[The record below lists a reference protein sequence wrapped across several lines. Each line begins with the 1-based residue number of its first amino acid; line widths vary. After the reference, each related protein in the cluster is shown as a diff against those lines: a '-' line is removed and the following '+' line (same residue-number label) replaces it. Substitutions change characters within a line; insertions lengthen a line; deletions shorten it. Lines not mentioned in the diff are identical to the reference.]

1 MTPSRGSL
9 LRRAARG
16 AALVLIVAVASVVLR
31 TAPSEAQWQA
41 PIEVRGQLG
50 DRVEG
55 RNIAATVEDVRIARS
70 VTASTGWIGETTGVW
85 VVVDV
90 QAEAVVTEVGALL
103 ATAELVLGEDAY
115 SASTRPGLGTLAGQ
129 SLAVGVPR
137 EGPLMFEVPSD
148 AVTSAV
154 AADALL
160 RLAIAR
166 DPRTD
171 SMLVVPVDLSGVD
184 AEEAVTTS
192 APGQATR

>member
-1 MTPSRGSL
+1 MRPSRSSL
-9 LRRAARG
+9 LRRVG
-16 AALVLIVAVASVVLR
+16 SGTALVLIVALASVVLR
-31 TAPSEAQWQA
+31 SAPSEAEWQA

-70 VTASTGWIGETTGVW
+70 VTASTGWVGETTGVW

-103 ATAELVLGEDAY
+103 STAELVLGEDVY
-115 SASTRPGLGTLAGQ
+115 SASTRPGLGTVAGQ
-129 SLAVGVPR
+129 SLAVGIPQ
-137 EGPLMFEVPSD
+137 EGPLMFEVPRD

-171 SMLVVPVDLSGVD
+171 SMLVVPLDLSRVD
-184 AEEAVTTS
+184 VEETVTTS
-192 APGQATR
+192 APGQATL

>member
-9 LRRAARG
+9 LRRVGRG

-41 PIEVRGQLG
+41 PIEVRGQPG

-103 ATAELVLGEDAY
+103 ATAELALGEDVY
-115 SASTRPGLGTLAGQ
+115 SASTRPGLGTVAGQ
-129 SLAVGVPR
+129 SLAVGIPQ
-137 EGPLMFEVPSD
+137 EGPLMFEVPRD

-171 SMLVVPVDLSGVD
+171 SMLVVPLDLSRVD
-184 AEEAVTTS
+184 VEETVTTS
-192 APGQATR
+192 APGQATL